1 MAVGKQEPVIISLFR
16 FCPSFVQGSYR
27 GGMLEFLE
35 DFAKIFFDL
44 VCIPFLTEPVYLK
57 GVLVGLVIAFVMGTT
72 ARIFLYARG
81 KVQVFFAAVPP
92 SLKPSPSPKER
103 MNGCMFGVIILFLLA
118 VITLTSMWMVAYAL
132 SRYGG

>member
-1 MAVGKQEPVIISLFR
+1 MAVRKQEPVIINLFL
-16 FCPSFVQGSYR
+16 FCLSFVHNWFW
-27 GGMLEFLE
+27 GGMIELLE
-35 DFAKIFFDL
+35 DFAKFFFEL

-57 GVLVGLVIAFVMGTT
+57 GVLVGMAIALVIGTT

-81 KVQVFFAAVPP
+81 KILVFFATVPP
-92 SLKPSPSPKER
+92 SLKPSPSPNER
-103 MNGCMFGVIILFLLA
+103 MNGCLFGVIILFLLA